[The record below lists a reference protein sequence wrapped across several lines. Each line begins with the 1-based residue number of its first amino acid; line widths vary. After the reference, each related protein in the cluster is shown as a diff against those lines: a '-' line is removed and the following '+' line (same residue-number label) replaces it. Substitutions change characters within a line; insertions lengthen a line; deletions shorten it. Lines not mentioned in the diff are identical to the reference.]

1 MLLIFF
7 LQAKVDAT
15 TLDSRGQVIKFDV
28 YQNAVAM
35 ALQCV
40 ASKLNWSTIWSTS
53 EGRGQMRGGER
64 RGGAEKS
71 IRSLMSLLAWQLATF
86 WDNMQKV
93 NVLHI
98 TNKENVAPLP
108 SSPLPPSPACYQP
121 WPTDNT
127 LHPHGHSLT
136 PLSLL
141 PFIGGG
147 SICHRAHC

>member
-1 MLLIFF
+1 M
-7 LQAKVDAT
+7 DAS

-40 ASKLNWSTIWSTS
+40 ASKLNWSTFWSTS

-64 RGGAEKS
+64 RGGAVGGERS

-93 NVLHI
+93 NVLH
-98 TNKENVAPLP
+98 N
-108 SSPLPPSPACYQP
+108 
-121 WPTDNT
+121 
-127 LHPHGHSLT
+127 
-136 PLSLL
+136 
-141 PFIGGG
+141 
-147 SICHRAHC
+147 